1 MACGLPV
8 ITTNA
13 SGASEIIE
21 NGKEGFILN
30 FPVNLEEFAY
40 CLEIASKNQKIMGKN
55 AYEKAKL
62 FSLEK
67 AVNEFLEVIER

>member
-1 MACGLPV
+1 MPAQRIC
-8 ITTNA
+8 
-13 SGASEIIE
+13 IISSWE
-21 NGKEGFILN
+21 RKDRKKIVKRIRKKNIFFGPQRKI
-30 FPVNLEEFAY
+30 
-40 CLEIASKNQKIMGKN
+40 EIASKNQEIMGKN